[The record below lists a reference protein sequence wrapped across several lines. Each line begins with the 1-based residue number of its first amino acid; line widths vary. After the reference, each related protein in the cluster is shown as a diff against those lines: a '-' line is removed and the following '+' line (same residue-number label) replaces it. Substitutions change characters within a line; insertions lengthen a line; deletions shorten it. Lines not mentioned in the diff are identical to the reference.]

1 MKLEKDEHFKILLV
15 QLDYNQYYYQKE
27 RDQMFDDFDKNIE
40 DDYGL
45 KFNQDVLSD
54 FKPNLP

>member
-1 MKLEKDEHFKILLV
+1 MKLEKHEHFKILLV

-40 DDYGL
+40 DDYGI
-45 KFNQDVLSD
+45 KFNQDVLSEI
-54 FKPNLP
+54 KPNLP